1 MPDKKVVLFFPSYA
15 SQEASPPLALISIA
29 GPLVQEGYRIEIID
43 SAVEPDYIGKVLAH
57 LKGAI
62 CLGISLITGP
72 MIRDTIEVGKAVK
85 ERYPN
90 LPIILGGW
98 HPSILPEQTLK
109 APFVDAVVLRQ
120 GEVIFKELVNR
131 LGNGESLD
139 GLSGVLY
146 KQNGEIVHGPPR
158 PYTGVA
164 HLPDRMPGYD
174 LIDYDRYEKI
184 TRLRWVMYSTSHG
197 CPFNCSYCS
206 NASVYGRNLDVLPAE
221 QVIDQVTY
229 LVRKFGINLLG
240 IIDDIYFAFM
250 DRSLQIAEGFI
261 RSGLK
266 FQWYIQDRADS
277 WSRLTPDQARI
288 YARSGLSRVH
298 FGAESGSDRVL
309 HGIEKKSDVART
321 LEAVDRCKE
330 AGIRA
335 SFGFIFGLP
344 DEQEE
349 DLRMTVD
356 LIREIHNRYDRT
368 DCYANIFTPYP
379 GSPLWPRSIELGLD
393 PPKALED
400 WIDFYPRLTVLPW
413 LNGAGHRRLQA
424 VRQYLRFGYPNIRVG
439 EQIPSL
445 CHRMTVSLFGPSARW
460 RIRRH
465 RYEIPLE
472 IRGYQALQRLKSG
485 FGVYDRF

>member
-98 HPSILPEQTLK
+98 HPSILPEQTLE

-184 TRLRWVMYSTSHG
+184 TQAALGHVQHQPRLPFQLFLLLKCFGLRPKPG
-197 CPFNCSYCS
+197 CF
-206 NASVYGRNLDVLPAE
+206 AGR
-221 QVIDQVTY
+221 T
-229 LVRKFGINLLG
+229 GH
-240 IIDDIYFAFM
+240 
-250 DRSLQIAEGFI
+250 
-261 RSGLK
+261 RSGH
-266 FQWYIQDRADS
+266 
-277 WSRLTPDQARI
+277 
-288 YARSGLSRVH
+288 V
-298 FGAESGSDRVL
+298 
-309 HGIEKKSDVART
+309 
-321 LEAVDRCKE
+321 
-330 AGIRA
+330 
-335 SFGFIFGLP
+335 
-344 DEQEE
+344 
-349 DLRMTVD
+349 
-356 LIREIHNRYDRT
+356 
-368 DCYANIFTPYP
+368 
-379 GSPLWPRSIELGLD
+379 PR
-393 PPKALED
+393 
-400 WIDFYPRLTVLPW
+400 
-413 LNGAGHRRLQA
+413 
-424 VRQYLRFGYPNIRVG
+424 
-439 EQIPSL
+439 
-445 CHRMTVSLFGPSARW
+445 
-460 RIRRH
+460 
-465 RYEIPLE
+465 
-472 IRGYQALQRLKSG
+472 
-485 FGVYDRF
+485 